1 MDAVINFFKEFSS
14 MLPTIKVMDIV
25 DILVVAFLI
34 YKVIMMVRSTS
45 AARIAKS
52 VLIILILAGVTQL
65 LNMYLLNYILDKIL
79 EIGLVALIVVF
90 QPELRR
96 MLEKLGSKNVREILS
111 VKEEQREID
120 RVIEQTV
127 QACEIMAKE
136 RTGVLIV
143 FERSI
148 PLLEYQK
155 SGTVVDAC
163 VSSELLRNL
172 FFTKASLHDGAV
184 IIRNDRIAA
193 AGCVLPLTENHNISS
208 DLGTRH
214 RAGIGISEVSDAVV
228 VIVSEETGT
237 ISVAISGMLK
247 RHLAPQTLEKLLL
260 NELAPQR
267 EEKTRNPLKLLRRK
281 QKENKDAK
289 SKILAFLLALV
300 VSIVLWFYAVTV
312 VNPDDTITISGISVQ
327 FEGTEALTSQGLML
341 TGGDSTKVSIKVSG
355 RRSDLKELN
364 NETVTAIADVTRI
377 AASGSYQLSWS
388 VVWPST
394 VATGD
399 ISETSRAP
407 SRISVTVSDIKEN
420 PEVPIEL
427 EYTGEPKTGYMID
440 KSNLTL
446 GTQSISVRGPA
457 EEVNK
462 IARAVV
468 RVDVTDADALID
480 TDCPVVLLDK
490 DGNELSLSQYVTS
503 SADSV
508 RVTIPI
514 LQYKDIKLNATLIS
528 GGGAT
533 SEDAEV
539 TIEPS
544 TLRVTG
550 NTAVLDAM
558 ADELTIRTI
567 DLAQIT
573 GTETFEVTPELPSGV
588 TSRADSQTVKITVTL
603 KGLVTK
609 EFTVPTAN
617 ILRKEAP
624 AGMTFAD
631 QNVKITVRGRASVM
645 STLRMEDLTVT
656 ADFSR
661 HYDAAA
667 KQVELEVA
675 LPANVSAG
683 VIGGPYTVQVSLS
696 ETDGGNT
703 ES

>member
-1 MDAVINFFKEFSS
+1 M
-14 MLPTIKVMDIV
+14 
-25 DILVVAFLI
+25 
-34 YKVIMMVRSTS
+34 
-45 AARIAKS
+45 
-52 VLIILILAGVTQL
+52 
-65 LNMYLLNYILDKIL
+65 
-79 EIGLVALIVVF
+79 
-90 QPELRR
+90 
-96 MLEKLGSKNVREILS
+96 
-111 VKEEQREID
+111 
-120 RVIEQTV
+120 
-127 QACEIMAKE
+127 
-136 RTGVLIV
+136 
-143 FERSI
+143 
-148 PLLEYQK
+148 
-155 SGTVVDAC
+155 
-163 VSSELLRNL
+163 
-172 FFTKASLHDGAV
+172 
-184 IIRNDRIAA
+184 
-193 AGCVLPLTENHNISS
+193 
-208 DLGTRH
+208 
-214 RAGIGISEVSDAVV
+214 
-228 VIVSEETGT
+228 
-237 ISVAISGMLK
+237 
-247 RHLAPQTLEKLLL
+247 
-260 NELAPQR
+260 
-267 EEKTRNPLKLLRRK
+267 
-281 QKENKDAK
+281 
-289 SKILAFLLALV
+289 
-300 VSIVLWFYAVTV
+300 LWFYAVTV
-312 VNPDDTITISGISVQ
+312 VNPDDTIIISGISVQ

-624 AGMTFAD
+624 TGMTFAD

>member
-1 MDAVINFFKEFSS
+1 
-14 MLPTIKVMDIV
+14 
-25 DILVVAFLI
+25 
-34 YKVIMMVRSTS
+34 
-45 AARIAKS
+45 
-52 VLIILILAGVTQL
+52 
-65 LNMYLLNYILDKIL
+65 
-79 EIGLVALIVVF
+79 
-90 QPELRR
+90 
-96 MLEKLGSKNVREILS
+96 
-111 VKEEQREID
+111 
-120 RVIEQTV
+120 
-127 QACEIMAKE
+127 
-136 RTGVLIV
+136 
-143 FERSI
+143 
-148 PLLEYQK
+148 
-155 SGTVVDAC
+155 
-163 VSSELLRNL
+163 
-172 FFTKASLHDGAV
+172 
-184 IIRNDRIAA
+184 
-193 AGCVLPLTENHNISS
+193 
-208 DLGTRH
+208 
-214 RAGIGISEVSDAVV
+214 
-228 VIVSEETGT
+228 
-237 ISVAISGMLK
+237 
-247 RHLAPQTLEKLLL
+247 
-260 NELAPQR
+260 
-267 EEKTRNPLKLLRRK
+267 
-281 QKENKDAK
+281 
-289 SKILAFLLALV
+289 
-300 VSIVLWFYAVTV
+300 
-312 VNPDDTITISGISVQ
+312 
-327 FEGTEALTSQGLML
+327 
-341 TGGDSTKVSIKVSG
+341 
-355 RRSDLKELN
+355 
-364 NETVTAIADVTRI
+364 
-377 AASGSYQLSWS
+377 
-388 VVWPST
+388 
-394 VATGD
+394 
-399 ISETSRAP
+399 
-407 SRISVTVSDIKEN
+407 
-420 PEVPIEL
+420 
-427 EYTGEPKTGYMID
+427 MID

-514 LQYKDIKLNATLIS
+514 LQYKDIKLNATLVS

-609 EFTVPTAN
+609 EFTVPTAS

-667 KQVELEVA
+667 KPRSELEVA

>member
-1 MDAVINFFKEFSS
+1 M
-14 MLPTIKVMDIV
+14 
-25 DILVVAFLI
+25 
-34 YKVIMMVRSTS
+34 
-45 AARIAKS
+45 
-52 VLIILILAGVTQL
+52 Q
-65 LNMYLLNYILDKIL
+65 
-79 EIGLVALIVVF
+79 
-90 QPELRR
+90 
-96 MLEKLGSKNVREILS
+96 
-111 VKEEQREID
+111 
-120 RVIEQTV
+120 
-127 QACEIMAKE
+127 
-136 RTGVLIV
+136 
-143 FERSI
+143 
-148 PLLEYQK
+148 
-155 SGTVVDAC
+155 
-163 VSSELLRNL
+163 
-172 FFTKASLHDGAV
+172 
-184 IIRNDRIAA
+184 
-193 AGCVLPLTENHNISS
+193 
-208 DLGTRH
+208 
-214 RAGIGISEVSDAVV
+214 
-228 VIVSEETGT
+228 
-237 ISVAISGMLK
+237 
-247 RHLAPQTLEKLLL
+247 
-260 NELAPQR
+260 
-267 EEKTRNPLKLLRRK
+267 
-281 QKENKDAK
+281 K

-675 LPANVSAG
+675 LPANASAG

-703 ES
+703 EP

>member
-79 EIGLVALIVVF
+79 EIGLVALIIVF

-260 NELAPQR
+260 NELAPSAR
-267 EEKTRNPLKLLRRK
+267 RRHATRSSSSAGSKRRTK
-281 QKENKDAK
+281 MQK

-624 AGMTFAD
+624 TGMTFAD

-645 STLRMEDLTVT
+645 SSLRMEDLTVT

>member
-214 RAGIGISEVSDAVV
+214 RAGIGRRRARSLWRSPAC
-228 VIVSEETGT
+228 S
-237 ISVAISGMLK
+237 SAISPHRRSKSSCSTSWPPSARRRHATRSSSSAGSK
-247 RHLAPQTLEKLLL
+247 RRTKMQ
-260 NELAPQR
+260 
-267 EEKTRNPLKLLRRK
+267 
-281 QKENKDAK
+281 K

>member
-420 PEVPIEL
+420 PEVPVEL

-645 STLRMEDLTVT
+645 SSLRMEDLTVT

>member
-1 MDAVINFFKEFSS
+1 M
-14 MLPTIKVMDIV
+14 
-25 DILVVAFLI
+25 
-34 YKVIMMVRSTS
+34 
-45 AARIAKS
+45 
-52 VLIILILAGVTQL
+52 Q
-65 LNMYLLNYILDKIL
+65 
-79 EIGLVALIVVF
+79 
-90 QPELRR
+90 
-96 MLEKLGSKNVREILS
+96 
-111 VKEEQREID
+111 
-120 RVIEQTV
+120 
-127 QACEIMAKE
+127 
-136 RTGVLIV
+136 
-143 FERSI
+143 
-148 PLLEYQK
+148 
-155 SGTVVDAC
+155 
-163 VSSELLRNL
+163 
-172 FFTKASLHDGAV
+172 
-184 IIRNDRIAA
+184 
-193 AGCVLPLTENHNISS
+193 
-208 DLGTRH
+208 
-214 RAGIGISEVSDAVV
+214 
-228 VIVSEETGT
+228 
-237 ISVAISGMLK
+237 
-247 RHLAPQTLEKLLL
+247 
-260 NELAPQR
+260 
-267 EEKTRNPLKLLRRK
+267 
-281 QKENKDAK
+281 K

-667 KQVELEVA
+667 KPGRAGGRAACECLCRCHRRAIHRAGLAERDGRRQYGVLTMRQRATVGSL
-675 LPANVSAG
+675 LPDGSVSLLVQRVSACTG
-683 VIGGPYTVQVSLS
+683 DCGHCGGCGAVGQSVQVTARAPFPVEPGERVWVESRSGAVLGAAALVYLLPLGLLLAVCLAAQSL
-696 ETDGGNT
+696 GGVWMAVLGAAAFAVGLIPALLWNRHLRRRPMEFRIT
-703 ES
+703 GRVD

>member
-1 MDAVINFFKEFSS
+1 M
-14 MLPTIKVMDIV
+14 
-25 DILVVAFLI
+25 
-34 YKVIMMVRSTS
+34 
-45 AARIAKS
+45 
-52 VLIILILAGVTQL
+52 Q
-65 LNMYLLNYILDKIL
+65 
-79 EIGLVALIVVF
+79 
-90 QPELRR
+90 
-96 MLEKLGSKNVREILS
+96 
-111 VKEEQREID
+111 
-120 RVIEQTV
+120 
-127 QACEIMAKE
+127 
-136 RTGVLIV
+136 
-143 FERSI
+143 
-148 PLLEYQK
+148 
-155 SGTVVDAC
+155 
-163 VSSELLRNL
+163 
-172 FFTKASLHDGAV
+172 
-184 IIRNDRIAA
+184 
-193 AGCVLPLTENHNISS
+193 
-208 DLGTRH
+208 
-214 RAGIGISEVSDAVV
+214 
-228 VIVSEETGT
+228 
-237 ISVAISGMLK
+237 
-247 RHLAPQTLEKLLL
+247 
-260 NELAPQR
+260 
-267 EEKTRNPLKLLRRK
+267 
-281 QKENKDAK
+281 K

-550 NTAVLDAM
+550 PDHR
-558 ADELTIRTI
+558 DR
-567 DLAQIT
+567 D
-573 GTETFEVTPELPSGV
+573 
-588 TSRADSQTVKITVTL
+588 
-603 KGLVTK
+603 
-609 EFTVPTAN
+609 
-617 ILRKEAP
+617 
-624 AGMTFAD
+624 
-631 QNVKITVRGRASVM
+631 VRGHAGAAER
-645 STLRMEDLTVT
+645 RYEPRRQPDREDHGHAQGPRDEGIHRSHGEHPPQGGTGRHDVCRPECQDHRPRPRERHEY
-656 ADFSR
+656 APHGGPDRYGR

>member
-1 MDAVINFFKEFSS
+1 M
-14 MLPTIKVMDIV
+14 
-25 DILVVAFLI
+25 
-34 YKVIMMVRSTS
+34 
-45 AARIAKS
+45 
-52 VLIILILAGVTQL
+52 Q
-65 LNMYLLNYILDKIL
+65 
-79 EIGLVALIVVF
+79 
-90 QPELRR
+90 
-96 MLEKLGSKNVREILS
+96 
-111 VKEEQREID
+111 
-120 RVIEQTV
+120 
-127 QACEIMAKE
+127 
-136 RTGVLIV
+136 
-143 FERSI
+143 
-148 PLLEYQK
+148 
-155 SGTVVDAC
+155 
-163 VSSELLRNL
+163 
-172 FFTKASLHDGAV
+172 
-184 IIRNDRIAA
+184 
-193 AGCVLPLTENHNISS
+193 
-208 DLGTRH
+208 
-214 RAGIGISEVSDAVV
+214 
-228 VIVSEETGT
+228 
-237 ISVAISGMLK
+237 
-247 RHLAPQTLEKLLL
+247 
-260 NELAPQR
+260 
-267 EEKTRNPLKLLRRK
+267 
-281 QKENKDAK
+281 K

-514 LQYKDIKLNATLIS
+514 LQYKDIKLNATLVS
-528 GGGAT
+528 GGGAGV
-533 SEDAEV
+533 SAAARAAACGLPCGAVPRRCLDGCARCGGLCRRSDPGPAL
-539 TIEPS
+539 EPPS
-544 TLRVTG
+544 VPQTDGVPHHGQGGLACSAMCCRG
-550 NTAVLDAM
+550 ATASPKRRRCATM
-558 ADELTIRTI
+558 R
-567 DLAQIT
+567 
-573 GTETFEVTPELPSGV
+573 
-588 TSRADSQTVKITVTL
+588 
-603 KGLVTK
+603 
-609 EFTVPTAN
+609 PTA
-617 ILRKEAP
+617 AC
-624 AGMTFAD
+624 
-631 QNVKITVRGRASVM
+631 
-645 STLRMEDLTVT
+645 
-656 ADFSR
+656 
-661 HYDAAA
+661 AAR
-667 KQVELEVA
+667 
-675 LPANVSAG
+675 
-683 VIGGPYTVQVSLS
+683 
-696 ETDGGNT
+696 
-703 ES
+703 

>member
-1 MDAVINFFKEFSS
+1 M
-14 MLPTIKVMDIV
+14 
-25 DILVVAFLI
+25 
-34 YKVIMMVRSTS
+34 
-45 AARIAKS
+45 
-52 VLIILILAGVTQL
+52 Q
-65 LNMYLLNYILDKIL
+65 
-79 EIGLVALIVVF
+79 
-90 QPELRR
+90 
-96 MLEKLGSKNVREILS
+96 
-111 VKEEQREID
+111 
-120 RVIEQTV
+120 
-127 QACEIMAKE
+127 
-136 RTGVLIV
+136 
-143 FERSI
+143 
-148 PLLEYQK
+148 
-155 SGTVVDAC
+155 
-163 VSSELLRNL
+163 
-172 FFTKASLHDGAV
+172 
-184 IIRNDRIAA
+184 
-193 AGCVLPLTENHNISS
+193 
-208 DLGTRH
+208 
-214 RAGIGISEVSDAVV
+214 
-228 VIVSEETGT
+228 
-237 ISVAISGMLK
+237 
-247 RHLAPQTLEKLLL
+247 
-260 NELAPQR
+260 
-267 EEKTRNPLKLLRRK
+267 
-281 QKENKDAK
+281 K

-514 LQYKDIKLNATLIS
+514 LQYKDIKLNATLVS

-588 TSRADSQTVKITVTL
+588 TSRADSQTSNISLAITTL
-603 KGLVTK
+603 IIGWGLVIAAVFQGAIWLQTRSLPASGWRLFNVIITLILGLMVIFGWP
-609 EFTVPTAN
+609 ESTAWFV
-617 ILRKEAP
+617 
-624 AGMTFAD
+624 G
-631 QNVKITVRGRASVM
+631 
-645 STLRMEDLTVT
+645 TLI
-656 ADFSR
+656 A
-661 HYDAAA
+661 
-667 KQVELEVA
+667 VELIFSGWTLLLYA
-675 LPANVSAG
+675 FSGNSARR
-683 VIGGPYTVQVSLS
+683 
-696 ETDGGNT
+696 
-703 ES
+703 

>member
-1 MDAVINFFKEFSS
+1 M
-14 MLPTIKVMDIV
+14 
-25 DILVVAFLI
+25 
-34 YKVIMMVRSTS
+34 
-45 AARIAKS
+45 
-52 VLIILILAGVTQL
+52 Q
-65 LNMYLLNYILDKIL
+65 
-79 EIGLVALIVVF
+79 
-90 QPELRR
+90 
-96 MLEKLGSKNVREILS
+96 
-111 VKEEQREID
+111 
-120 RVIEQTV
+120 
-127 QACEIMAKE
+127 
-136 RTGVLIV
+136 
-143 FERSI
+143 
-148 PLLEYQK
+148 
-155 SGTVVDAC
+155 
-163 VSSELLRNL
+163 
-172 FFTKASLHDGAV
+172 
-184 IIRNDRIAA
+184 
-193 AGCVLPLTENHNISS
+193 
-208 DLGTRH
+208 
-214 RAGIGISEVSDAVV
+214 
-228 VIVSEETGT
+228 
-237 ISVAISGMLK
+237 
-247 RHLAPQTLEKLLL
+247 
-260 NELAPQR
+260 
-267 EEKTRNPLKLLRRK
+267 
-281 QKENKDAK
+281 K

-573 GTETFEVTPELPSGV
+573 GTETFEVTPELPSGRYEPRRQPDREDHGHAQGPRNEGIHR
-588 TSRADSQTVKITVTL
+588 SHGEHPPQGGADRHDVCRPECQDHRPRPR
-603 KGLVTK
+603 
-609 EFTVPTAN
+609 E
-617 ILRKEAP
+617 RHEYAP
-624 AGMTFAD
+624 
-631 QNVKITVRGRASVM
+631 
-645 STLRMEDLTVT
+645 
-656 ADFSR
+656 
-661 HYDAAA
+661 H
-667 KQVELEVA
+667 
-675 LPANVSAG
+675 
-683 VIGGPYTVQVSLS
+683 GGPDRYGRLQPPL
-696 ETDGGNT
+696 
-703 ES
+703 

>member
-1 MDAVINFFKEFSS
+1 M
-14 MLPTIKVMDIV
+14 
-25 DILVVAFLI
+25 
-34 YKVIMMVRSTS
+34 
-45 AARIAKS
+45 
-52 VLIILILAGVTQL
+52 Q
-65 LNMYLLNYILDKIL
+65 
-79 EIGLVALIVVF
+79 
-90 QPELRR
+90 
-96 MLEKLGSKNVREILS
+96 
-111 VKEEQREID
+111 
-120 RVIEQTV
+120 
-127 QACEIMAKE
+127 
-136 RTGVLIV
+136 
-143 FERSI
+143 
-148 PLLEYQK
+148 
-155 SGTVVDAC
+155 
-163 VSSELLRNL
+163 
-172 FFTKASLHDGAV
+172 
-184 IIRNDRIAA
+184 
-193 AGCVLPLTENHNISS
+193 
-208 DLGTRH
+208 
-214 RAGIGISEVSDAVV
+214 
-228 VIVSEETGT
+228 
-237 ISVAISGMLK
+237 
-247 RHLAPQTLEKLLL
+247 
-260 NELAPQR
+260 
-267 EEKTRNPLKLLRRK
+267 
-281 QKENKDAK
+281 K

-573 GTETFEVTPELPSGV
+573 GTETFEVTPGAAERRYEPRRQPDREDHGHAQGPRDEGIHRSHGEHPPQGGAGRHDV
-588 TSRADSQTVKITVTL
+588 CRPECQDHRPRPR
-603 KGLVTK
+603 
-609 EFTVPTAN
+609 E
-617 ILRKEAP
+617 RHEYAP
-624 AGMTFAD
+624 
-631 QNVKITVRGRASVM
+631 
-645 STLRMEDLTVT
+645 
-656 ADFSR
+656 
-661 HYDAAA
+661 H
-667 KQVELEVA
+667 
-675 LPANVSAG
+675 
-683 VIGGPYTVQVSLS
+683 GGPDRYGRLQPPL
-696 ETDGGNT
+696 
-703 ES
+703 

>member
-1 MDAVINFFKEFSS
+1 M
-14 MLPTIKVMDIV
+14 
-25 DILVVAFLI
+25 
-34 YKVIMMVRSTS
+34 
-45 AARIAKS
+45 
-52 VLIILILAGVTQL
+52 Q
-65 LNMYLLNYILDKIL
+65 
-79 EIGLVALIVVF
+79 
-90 QPELRR
+90 
-96 MLEKLGSKNVREILS
+96 
-111 VKEEQREID
+111 
-120 RVIEQTV
+120 
-127 QACEIMAKE
+127 
-136 RTGVLIV
+136 
-143 FERSI
+143 
-148 PLLEYQK
+148 
-155 SGTVVDAC
+155 
-163 VSSELLRNL
+163 
-172 FFTKASLHDGAV
+172 
-184 IIRNDRIAA
+184 
-193 AGCVLPLTENHNISS
+193 
-208 DLGTRH
+208 
-214 RAGIGISEVSDAVV
+214 
-228 VIVSEETGT
+228 
-237 ISVAISGMLK
+237 
-247 RHLAPQTLEKLLL
+247 
-260 NELAPQR
+260 
-267 EEKTRNPLKLLRRK
+267 
-281 QKENKDAK
+281 K

-503 SADSV
+503 STDSV

-573 GTETFEVTPELPSGV
+573 GTETFEVTPGAAERRYEPRRQPDREDHGHAQGPRDEGIHRSHGEHPPQGGTGRHDV
-588 TSRADSQTVKITVTL
+588 CRPECQDHRPRPR
-603 KGLVTK
+603 
-609 EFTVPTAN
+609 E
-617 ILRKEAP
+617 RHEYAP
-624 AGMTFAD
+624 
-631 QNVKITVRGRASVM
+631 
-645 STLRMEDLTVT
+645 
-656 ADFSR
+656 
-661 HYDAAA
+661 H
-667 KQVELEVA
+667 
-675 LPANVSAG
+675 
-683 VIGGPYTVQVSLS
+683 GGPDRYGRLQPPL
-696 ETDGGNT
+696 
-703 ES
+703 

>member
-1 MDAVINFFKEFSS
+1 M
-14 MLPTIKVMDIV
+14 
-25 DILVVAFLI
+25 
-34 YKVIMMVRSTS
+34 
-45 AARIAKS
+45 
-52 VLIILILAGVTQL
+52 Q
-65 LNMYLLNYILDKIL
+65 
-79 EIGLVALIVVF
+79 
-90 QPELRR
+90 
-96 MLEKLGSKNVREILS
+96 
-111 VKEEQREID
+111 
-120 RVIEQTV
+120 
-127 QACEIMAKE
+127 
-136 RTGVLIV
+136 
-143 FERSI
+143 
-148 PLLEYQK
+148 
-155 SGTVVDAC
+155 
-163 VSSELLRNL
+163 
-172 FFTKASLHDGAV
+172 
-184 IIRNDRIAA
+184 
-193 AGCVLPLTENHNISS
+193 
-208 DLGTRH
+208 
-214 RAGIGISEVSDAVV
+214 
-228 VIVSEETGT
+228 
-237 ISVAISGMLK
+237 
-247 RHLAPQTLEKLLL
+247 
-260 NELAPQR
+260 
-267 EEKTRNPLKLLRRK
+267 
-281 QKENKDAK
+281 K

-462 IARAVV
+462 IARAV
-468 RVDVTDADALID
+468 
-480 TDCPVVLLDK
+480 
-490 DGNELSLSQYVTS
+490 VTS

>member
-1 MDAVINFFKEFSS
+1 M
-14 MLPTIKVMDIV
+14 
-25 DILVVAFLI
+25 
-34 YKVIMMVRSTS
+34 
-45 AARIAKS
+45 
-52 VLIILILAGVTQL
+52 Q
-65 LNMYLLNYILDKIL
+65 
-79 EIGLVALIVVF
+79 
-90 QPELRR
+90 
-96 MLEKLGSKNVREILS
+96 
-111 VKEEQREID
+111 
-120 RVIEQTV
+120 
-127 QACEIMAKE
+127 
-136 RTGVLIV
+136 
-143 FERSI
+143 
-148 PLLEYQK
+148 
-155 SGTVVDAC
+155 
-163 VSSELLRNL
+163 
-172 FFTKASLHDGAV
+172 
-184 IIRNDRIAA
+184 
-193 AGCVLPLTENHNISS
+193 
-208 DLGTRH
+208 
-214 RAGIGISEVSDAVV
+214 
-228 VIVSEETGT
+228 
-237 ISVAISGMLK
+237 
-247 RHLAPQTLEKLLL
+247 
-260 NELAPQR
+260 
-267 EEKTRNPLKLLRRK
+267 
-281 QKENKDAK
+281 K

-420 PEVPIEL
+420 PEVPVEL

-573 GTETFEVTPELPSGV
+573 GTETFEVTPGAAERRYEPRRQPDREDHGHAQGPCDEGIHRSHGEHPPQGGTGRHDV
-588 TSRADSQTVKITVTL
+588 CRPECQDHRPRPR
-603 KGLVTK
+603 
-609 EFTVPTAN
+609 E
-617 ILRKEAP
+617 RHEYAP
-624 AGMTFAD
+624 
-631 QNVKITVRGRASVM
+631 
-645 STLRMEDLTVT
+645 
-656 ADFSR
+656 
-661 HYDAAA
+661 H
-667 KQVELEVA
+667 
-675 LPANVSAG
+675 
-683 VIGGPYTVQVSLS
+683 GGPDRYGRLQPPL
-696 ETDGGNT
+696 
-703 ES
+703 

>member
-1 MDAVINFFKEFSS
+1 M
-14 MLPTIKVMDIV
+14 
-25 DILVVAFLI
+25 
-34 YKVIMMVRSTS
+34 
-45 AARIAKS
+45 
-52 VLIILILAGVTQL
+52 Q
-65 LNMYLLNYILDKIL
+65 
-79 EIGLVALIVVF
+79 
-90 QPELRR
+90 
-96 MLEKLGSKNVREILS
+96 
-111 VKEEQREID
+111 
-120 RVIEQTV
+120 
-127 QACEIMAKE
+127 
-136 RTGVLIV
+136 
-143 FERSI
+143 
-148 PLLEYQK
+148 
-155 SGTVVDAC
+155 
-163 VSSELLRNL
+163 
-172 FFTKASLHDGAV
+172 
-184 IIRNDRIAA
+184 
-193 AGCVLPLTENHNISS
+193 
-208 DLGTRH
+208 
-214 RAGIGISEVSDAVV
+214 
-228 VIVSEETGT
+228 
-237 ISVAISGMLK
+237 
-247 RHLAPQTLEKLLL
+247 
-260 NELAPQR
+260 
-267 EEKTRNPLKLLRRK
+267 
-281 QKENKDAK
+281 K

-427 EYTGEPKTGYMID
+427 EYTGEPMTGYMID

-624 AGMTFAD
+624 TGMTFAD

-683 VIGGPYTVQVSLS
+683 VIGGPYTGDCGHCGGCGAVGQSVQVTARAPFPVEPGERVWVESRSGAVLGAAALVYLLPLGLLLAVCLAAQSL
-696 ETDGGNT
+696 GGVWMAVLGAAAFAVGLIPALLWNRHLRRRPMEYRIT
-703 ES
+703 GRVD

>member
-237 ISVAISGMLK
+237 ISVAISCSTSWPPSARRRHATRSSSSAGSK
-247 RHLAPQTLEKLLL
+247 RRTKMQ
-260 NELAPQR
+260 
-267 EEKTRNPLKLLRRK
+267 
-281 QKENKDAK
+281 K

-503 SADSV
+503 SADSI

-624 AGMTFAD
+624 TGMTFAD

>member
-645 STLRMEDLTVT
+645 SSLRMEDLTVT

>member
-1 MDAVINFFKEFSS
+1 M
-14 MLPTIKVMDIV
+14 
-25 DILVVAFLI
+25 
-34 YKVIMMVRSTS
+34 
-45 AARIAKS
+45 
-52 VLIILILAGVTQL
+52 Q
-65 LNMYLLNYILDKIL
+65 
-79 EIGLVALIVVF
+79 
-90 QPELRR
+90 
-96 MLEKLGSKNVREILS
+96 
-111 VKEEQREID
+111 
-120 RVIEQTV
+120 
-127 QACEIMAKE
+127 
-136 RTGVLIV
+136 
-143 FERSI
+143 
-148 PLLEYQK
+148 
-155 SGTVVDAC
+155 
-163 VSSELLRNL
+163 
-172 FFTKASLHDGAV
+172 
-184 IIRNDRIAA
+184 
-193 AGCVLPLTENHNISS
+193 
-208 DLGTRH
+208 
-214 RAGIGISEVSDAVV
+214 
-228 VIVSEETGT
+228 
-237 ISVAISGMLK
+237 
-247 RHLAPQTLEKLLL
+247 
-260 NELAPQR
+260 
-267 EEKTRNPLKLLRRK
+267 
-281 QKENKDAK
+281 K

-514 LQYKDIKLNATLIS
+514 LQYKDIKLNATLVS

-573 GTETFEVTPELPSGV
+573 GTETFEVTPGAAERRYKPRRQPDREDHGHAQGPCDEGIHRSNGEHPPQGGTGRHDV
-588 TSRADSQTVKITVTL
+588 CRPECQDHRPRPR
-603 KGLVTK
+603 
-609 EFTVPTAN
+609 E
-617 ILRKEAP
+617 RHEYAP
-624 AGMTFAD
+624 
-631 QNVKITVRGRASVM
+631 
-645 STLRMEDLTVT
+645 
-656 ADFSR
+656 
-661 HYDAAA
+661 H
-667 KQVELEVA
+667 
-675 LPANVSAG
+675 
-683 VIGGPYTVQVSLS
+683 GGPDRYGRLQPPL
-696 ETDGGNT
+696 
-703 ES
+703 

>member
-136 RTGVLIV
+136 RTG

-289 SKILAFLLALV
+289 K
-300 VSIVLWFYAVTV
+300 
-312 VNPDDTITISGISVQ
+312 
-327 FEGTEALTSQGLML
+327 
-341 TGGDSTKVSIKVSG
+341 
-355 RRSDLKELN
+355 
-364 NETVTAIADVTRI
+364 
-377 AASGSYQLSWS
+377 
-388 VVWPST
+388 
-394 VATGD
+394 
-399 ISETSRAP
+399 
-407 SRISVTVSDIKEN
+407 
-420 PEVPIEL
+420 
-427 EYTGEPKTGYMID
+427 
-440 KSNLTL
+440 
-446 GTQSISVRGPA
+446 
-457 EEVNK
+457 
-462 IARAVV
+462 
-468 RVDVTDADALID
+468 
-480 TDCPVVLLDK
+480 
-490 DGNELSLSQYVTS
+490 
-503 SADSV
+503 
-508 RVTIPI
+508 
-514 LQYKDIKLNATLIS
+514 
-528 GGGAT
+528 
-533 SEDAEV
+533 
-539 TIEPS
+539 
-544 TLRVTG
+544 
-550 NTAVLDAM
+550 
-558 ADELTIRTI
+558 
-567 DLAQIT
+567 
-573 GTETFEVTPELPSGV
+573 
-588 TSRADSQTVKITVTL
+588 
-603 KGLVTK
+603 
-609 EFTVPTAN
+609 
-617 ILRKEAP
+617 
-624 AGMTFAD
+624 
-631 QNVKITVRGRASVM
+631 
-645 STLRMEDLTVT
+645 
-656 ADFSR
+656 
-661 HYDAAA
+661 
-667 KQVELEVA
+667 
-675 LPANVSAG
+675 
-683 VIGGPYTVQVSLS
+683 
-696 ETDGGNT
+696 
-703 ES
+703 

>member
-1 MDAVINFFKEFSS
+1 M
-14 MLPTIKVMDIV
+14 
-25 DILVVAFLI
+25 
-34 YKVIMMVRSTS
+34 
-45 AARIAKS
+45 
-52 VLIILILAGVTQL
+52 Q
-65 LNMYLLNYILDKIL
+65 
-79 EIGLVALIVVF
+79 
-90 QPELRR
+90 
-96 MLEKLGSKNVREILS
+96 
-111 VKEEQREID
+111 
-120 RVIEQTV
+120 
-127 QACEIMAKE
+127 
-136 RTGVLIV
+136 
-143 FERSI
+143 
-148 PLLEYQK
+148 
-155 SGTVVDAC
+155 
-163 VSSELLRNL
+163 
-172 FFTKASLHDGAV
+172 
-184 IIRNDRIAA
+184 
-193 AGCVLPLTENHNISS
+193 
-208 DLGTRH
+208 
-214 RAGIGISEVSDAVV
+214 
-228 VIVSEETGT
+228 
-237 ISVAISGMLK
+237 
-247 RHLAPQTLEKLLL
+247 
-260 NELAPQR
+260 
-267 EEKTRNPLKLLRRK
+267 
-281 QKENKDAK
+281 K

-388 VVWPST
+388 VV
-394 VATGD
+394 
-399 ISETSRAP
+399 
-407 SRISVTVSDIKEN
+407 
-420 PEVPIEL
+420 
-427 EYTGEPKTGYMID
+427 
-440 KSNLTL
+440 
-446 GTQSISVRGPA
+446 
-457 EEVNK
+457 K

-514 LQYKDIKLNATLIS
+514 LQYKDIKLNATLVS

>member
-1 MDAVINFFKEFSS
+1 M
-14 MLPTIKVMDIV
+14 
-25 DILVVAFLI
+25 
-34 YKVIMMVRSTS
+34 
-45 AARIAKS
+45 
-52 VLIILILAGVTQL
+52 Q
-65 LNMYLLNYILDKIL
+65 
-79 EIGLVALIVVF
+79 
-90 QPELRR
+90 
-96 MLEKLGSKNVREILS
+96 
-111 VKEEQREID
+111 
-120 RVIEQTV
+120 
-127 QACEIMAKE
+127 
-136 RTGVLIV
+136 
-143 FERSI
+143 
-148 PLLEYQK
+148 
-155 SGTVVDAC
+155 
-163 VSSELLRNL
+163 
-172 FFTKASLHDGAV
+172 
-184 IIRNDRIAA
+184 
-193 AGCVLPLTENHNISS
+193 
-208 DLGTRH
+208 
-214 RAGIGISEVSDAVV
+214 
-228 VIVSEETGT
+228 
-237 ISVAISGMLK
+237 
-247 RHLAPQTLEKLLL
+247 
-260 NELAPQR
+260 
-267 EEKTRNPLKLLRRK
+267 
-281 QKENKDAK
+281 K

-544 TLRVTG
+544 TLR
-550 NTAVLDAM
+550 
-558 ADELTIRTI
+558 
-567 DLAQIT
+567 
-573 GTETFEVTPELPSGV
+573 EVTPELPSGV

>member
-1 MDAVINFFKEFSS
+1 M
-14 MLPTIKVMDIV
+14 
-25 DILVVAFLI
+25 
-34 YKVIMMVRSTS
+34 
-45 AARIAKS
+45 
-52 VLIILILAGVTQL
+52 Q
-65 LNMYLLNYILDKIL
+65 
-79 EIGLVALIVVF
+79 
-90 QPELRR
+90 
-96 MLEKLGSKNVREILS
+96 
-111 VKEEQREID
+111 
-120 RVIEQTV
+120 
-127 QACEIMAKE
+127 
-136 RTGVLIV
+136 
-143 FERSI
+143 
-148 PLLEYQK
+148 
-155 SGTVVDAC
+155 
-163 VSSELLRNL
+163 
-172 FFTKASLHDGAV
+172 
-184 IIRNDRIAA
+184 
-193 AGCVLPLTENHNISS
+193 
-208 DLGTRH
+208 
-214 RAGIGISEVSDAVV
+214 
-228 VIVSEETGT
+228 
-237 ISVAISGMLK
+237 
-247 RHLAPQTLEKLLL
+247 
-260 NELAPQR
+260 
-267 EEKTRNPLKLLRRK
+267 
-281 QKENKDAK
+281 K

-550 NTAVLDAM
+550 NTAVLDA
-558 ADELTIRTI
+558 
-567 DLAQIT
+567 QIT

-588 TSRADSQTVKITVTL
+588 TSRADSQIVKITVTL

-624 AGMTFAD
+624 TGMTFAD